1 MSLKGRTAALALV
14 LLLAPNPWLRAQ
26 TGATLS
32 EAEETRV
39 REAQD
44 PGERIVVYLD
54 FLQARLDRFEAYRK
68 KPASGPYDYGA
79 YLDDV
84 LLEYLALNDEL
95 KNWIQYQYRENRDM
109 RRGLRALLERGP
121 QQLVALRQIQ
131 QSPDAHA
138 PRYADSLRDSIDQL
152 SDTLDGATRALADQE
167 KKFAQMKR
175 DEKAELKM
183 AKERAKEEAKRTKQ
197 EKKLRKQL
205 GKGKVPGESDEK

>member
-1 MSLKGRTAALALV
+1 MSLTGRTAMLVLV

-167 KKFAQMKR
+167 KKFAQMKL

-183 AKERAKEEAKRTKQ
+183 AKERAKEEAKRAKQ
-197 EKKLRKQL
+197 EKKLRKRL

>member
-1 MSLKGRTAALALV
+1 MSLTGRTAALALV

-84 LLEYLALNDEL
+84 LLEYLTLNDEL

-167 KKFAQMKR
+167 KKFAQMKL
-175 DEKAELKM
+175 DEKAELKI
-183 AKERAKEEAKRTKQ
+183 AKERAKEEAKRAKQ

>member
-1 MSLKGRTAALALV
+1 MSLTGRTAMLVLV

-79 YLDDV
+79 YLDDL

-167 KKFAQMKR
+167 KKFAQMKL
-175 DEKAELKM
+175 DEKAELRM
-183 AKERAKEEAKRTKQ
+183 AKERAKEEAKRAKQ
-197 EKKLRKQL
+197 EKKLRKRL

>member
-1 MSLKGRTAALALV
+1 MSLTGRTAALALV

-79 YLDDV
+79 YLDD
-84 LLEYLALNDEL
+84 
-95 KNWIQYQYRENRDM
+95 
-109 RRGLRALLERGP
+109 
-121 QQLVALRQIQ
+121 
-131 QSPDAHA
+131 
-138 PRYADSLRDSIDQL
+138 
-152 SDTLDGATRALADQE
+152 
-167 KKFAQMKR
+167 
-175 DEKAELKM
+175 
-183 AKERAKEEAKRTKQ
+183 
-197 EKKLRKQL
+197 
-205 GKGKVPGESDEK
+205 

>member
-1 MSLKGRTAALALV
+1 MSLSGRTAALVLV
-14 LLLAPNPWLRAQ
+14 LLLAPNPSFRAQ

-32 EAEETRV
+32 EAEESRV

-54 FLQARLDRFEAYRK
+54 LLQARLDRFEAYRK

-79 YLDDV
+79 YLDD
-84 LLEYLALNDEL
+84 LLLDYLALNDEL
-95 KNWIQYQYRENRDM
+95 KNWIQYQYQENRDM

-167 KKFAQMKR
+167 KKFAQMKL
-175 DEKAELKM
+175 DEKAALKE
-183 AKERAKEEAKRTKQ
+183 AKERAKEEAKRTKE
-197 EKKLRKQL
+197 EKKLRKRL

>member
-1 MSLKGRTAALALV
+1 MRLTGRTAALALV

-32 EAEETRV
+32 EAEENRV

>member
-1 MSLKGRTAALALV
+1 MSLTGRTAMLVLV

-138 PRYADSLRDSIDQL
+138 PRYAESLRDSIDQL

-167 KKFAQMKR
+167 KKFAQMKL

-183 AKERAKEEAKRTKQ
+183 AKERAKEEAKRAKQ
-197 EKKLRKQL
+197 EKKLRKRL

>member
-1 MSLKGRTAALALV
+1 MSLTGRTAALVLV

-167 KKFAQMKR
+167 KKFAQMKL

>member
-1 MSLKGRTAALALV
+1 MSLTGRTAALALA

-167 KKFAQMKR
+167 KKFAQMKL

-183 AKERAKEEAKRTKQ
+183 AKERAKEEAKRAKQ
-197 EKKLRKQL
+197 EKKLRKRL

>member
-1 MSLKGRTAALALV
+1 MSLSGRTAALALIV
-14 LLLAPNPWLRAQ
+14 LLAPSPWLRAQ

-167 KKFAQMKR
+167 KKFAQMKL

-183 AKERAKEEAKRTKQ
+183 AKERAKEEAKRAKQ
-197 EKKLRKQL
+197 EKKLRKRL

>member
-167 KKFAQMKR
+167 KKFAQMKL

-183 AKERAKEEAKRTKQ
+183 AKERAKEEAKRAKQ
-197 EKKLRKQL
+197 EKKLRKRL

>member
-1 MSLKGRTAALALV
+1 MSLPGRAAALALIV
-14 LLLAPNPWLRAQ
+14 LLAPSPWLRAQ

-32 EAEETRV
+32 EEEENRV

-54 FLQARLDRFEAYRK
+54 LLQARLDRFEAYRK

-79 YLDDV
+79 YLDD
-84 LLEYLALNDEL
+84 LLLDYLALNDEL
-95 KNWIQYQYRENRDM
+95 KNWIQYQYQENRDM

-167 KKFAQMKR
+167 KKFAQMKL
-175 DEKAELKM
+175 DEKAAVKE

-197 EKKLRKQL
+197 EKKLRKRL

>member
-1 MSLKGRTAALALV
+1 MSLSGRTAALALV

-79 YLDDV
+79 YLDDL

-167 KKFAQMKR
+167 KKFAQMKL
-175 DEKAELKM
+175 DEKAELRM
-183 AKERAKEEAKRTKQ
+183 AKERAKEEAKRAKQ
-197 EKKLRKQL
+197 EKKLRKRL

>member
-1 MSLKGRTAALALV
+1 MSLTGRTAMLVLV

-138 PRYADSLRDSIDQL
+138 PRYAESLRDSIDQL

-167 KKFAQMKR
+167 KKFAQMKL
-175 DEKAELKM
+175 DEKAELRM
-183 AKERAKEEAKRTKQ
+183 AKERAKEEAKRAKQ
-197 EKKLRKQL
+197 EKKLRKRL

>member
-1 MSLKGRTAALALV
+1 MSLSGRTAALALV

-167 KKFAQMKR
+167 KKFAQMKL

-183 AKERAKEEAKRTKQ
+183 AKERAKEEAKRAKQ
-197 EKKLRKQL
+197 EKKLRKRL